1 MSLMRP
7 SILGYTL
14 SITAIVVLTI
24 LLTVT
29 LFRLNEIQRTMRN
42 NVNTNMTWVMY
53 QTHIKSL
60 LLANAIQHH
69 LLNQASSQDLTH
81 RYQMFL
87 SRVSMLED
95 GPQKRSLQ
103 KIGMADMIATQTE
116 AVLHLGNKIDT
127 IEATTKDYE
136 SMLTAL
142 DTLNTLLLKASNQS
156 MFDQWDEAGAQIDAY
171 RNGVL
176 TILFLMIG
184 IWLGSAIISIQLLL
198 ALKKTRS
205 NERKQQR
212 EIDLLKQL
220 ENERK
225 LSELYRN
232 FGSMVSHQFR
242 TPLTIIDATMQR
254 LIRAG
259 NRMDADEVQRRA
271 AKAWEATKRLTYL
284 IEKILQA
291 DRFVTQHE
299 VTMKQ
304 CSLAHL
310 AQQAVNEQ
318 LSLSPTRKIHFMDQT
333 HGVSKVLCDP
343 VLTFQIIDNLLSN
356 AIKFS
361 NEDMAVSV
369 RIYHENGWVCCAVRD
384 NGKGISADDMPL
396 IFTRYFRANT
406 ATDVDGTGIGLYIAA
421 ELTTL
426 QQGKLSAHS
435 ELGKGA
441 TFLLCLPSLND
452 ETNIVNRKRQ
462 NLTSDKGE

>member
-1 MSLMRP
+1 MSLMRS
-7 SILGYTL
+7 SILSYTL
-14 SITAIVVLTI
+14 SIIAIVVLTI
-24 LLTVT
+24 LLSVT
-29 LFRLNEIQRTMRN
+29 LFRLHEIKRTMRN
-42 NVNTNMTWVMY
+42 NVNANMTWVMY

-60 LLANAIQHH
+60 LLANAIQHR
-69 LLNQASSQDLTH
+69 LLNQASSHDLSH

-103 KIGMADMIATQTE
+103 RIGMADMIATQTE
-116 AVLHLGNKIDT
+116 AVLHLGNKLDT
-127 IEATTKDYE
+127 IEATTRDYE

-142 DTLNTLLLKASNQS
+142 DTLNNLLLKASNKS
-156 MFDQWDEAGAQIDAY
+156 TLEQWDEAGAQIDAY

-176 TILFLMIG
+176 TILVLMIG
-184 IWLGSAIISIQLLL
+184 IWIASAIISIQLLL
-198 ALKKTRS
+198 ALKKNKS
-205 NERKQQR
+205 NQRKQQR

-220 ENERK
+220 ENERQ
-225 LSELYRN
+225 LSELYRS

-259 NRMDADEVQRRA
+259 DRMDADEVQLRA

-291 DRFVTQHE
+291 DRFVTQAE

-304 CSLAHL
+304 CCLAHL
-310 AQQAVNEQ
+310 AQLAINEQ
-318 LSLSPTRKIHFMDQT
+318 HPLSPTRKIQLLNQT
-333 HGVSKVLCDP
+333 HGVSTVICDP
-343 VLTFQIIDNLLSN
+343 VLTLQIIDNLLSN
-356 AIKFS
+356 ALKFS
-361 NEDMAVSV
+361 DEHMTVYV
-369 RIYHENGWVCCAVRD
+369 RIYQDNGWVCCAVRD
-384 NGKGISADDMPL
+384 NGKGISADDMPH

-435 ELGKGA
+435 EPGEGS
-441 TFLLCLPSLND
+441 TFVLCLPKLND
-452 ETNIVNRKRQ
+452 ATNIISRKRHD
-462 NLTSDKGE
+462 LTSDKGE